1 MFNTDFVRSVIFLL
15 MISGYPI
22 VFRKVFSSL
31 SPPLKQ
37 SVYEEETGVGLRAE
51 AGHLAGVATEGHGGP
66 TWETGSFPHA
76 WKQRVLWDSQWDLFI
91 FEAENYKPYIWYY
104 VPLVPIS

>member
-1 MFNTDFVRSVIFLL
+1 

-31 SPPLKQ
+31 SPPSKQ

-51 AGHLAGVATEGHGGP
+51 AGHLAGVATEGHGGADVGD
-66 TWETGSFPHA
+66 WFFPP
-76 WKQRVLWDSQWDLFI
+76 RL
-91 FEAENYKPYIWYY
+91 EAEGALGLTVGFIHF
-104 VPLVPIS
+104 

>member
-1 MFNTDFVRSVIFLL
+1 